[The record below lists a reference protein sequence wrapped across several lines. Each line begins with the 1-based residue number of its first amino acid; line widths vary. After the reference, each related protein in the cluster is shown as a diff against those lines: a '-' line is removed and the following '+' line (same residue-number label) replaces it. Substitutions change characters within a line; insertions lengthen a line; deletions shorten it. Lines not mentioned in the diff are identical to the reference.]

1 MKNVVKSSTTQ
12 CLMLILEVV
21 AWIKPGLEESLR
33 HLAPLR
39 RPKKKKLFSFGF
51 FAEVPKLIPKSN
63 TSSGSPEKGCLARSK
78 FGSGPLITDCH
89 IPRPSSMVLGGWRCP
104 THFP

>member
-1 MKNVVKSSTTQ
+1 MVKSSTVLNHPVSFNPFDHW
-12 CLMLILEVV
+12 LMLILEVV

-51 FAEVPKLIPKSN
+51 FAEVPKLIPVLN
-63 TSSGSPEKGCLARSK
+63 PTP
-78 FGSGPLITDCH
+78 
-89 IPRPSSMVLGGWRCP
+89 VLGHLKKGAWLGANLDR
-104 THFP
+104 H